1 MRVYILRIA
10 ATVAV
15 AAVFFTVSA
24 RAQGARN
31 AEPTSCTAMCTCG
44 GSSCSCSTGG
54 GAGSKAV
61 CPGDGTCTVF
71 VCNEERPSLATPQG
85 SLQLGPVS
93 AVAVRWEAV
102 TPGHA
107 VARNCVGLLVAQFF
121 DRGATRVVRRET
133 EALLL

>member
-10 ATVAV
+10 ATVAM
-15 AAVFFTVSA
+15 ATACLTVSA
-24 RAQGARN
+24 RAQVGTN
-31 AEPTSCTAMCTCG
+31 AEPTPCTAMCTCG
-44 GSSCSCSTGG
+44 ASSCSCSNGG

-71 VCNEERPSLATPQG
+71 VCSQERASLATPQG
-85 SLQLGPVS
+85 SLQVGLVNG
-93 AVAVRWEAV
+93 VAVRWEAV
-102 TPGHA
+102 EPGHA

-133 EALLL
+133 EALWL